1 MAESVREQLRRNT
14 VAIIS
19 LIVAI
24 TSLSYATWRNEVTEA
39 NRNVRTAGFALIER
53 LASLDEVALF
63 IRFSGSDASG
73 EAIEMRRKEGWIH
86 VIAMRDL
93 CYTMPDAVRHAADN
107 LYATWELS
115 SDALR
120 TPAAYTEVNA
130 AIELVRT
137 ETLAALKALD

>member
-19 LIVAI
+19 LVVAI

-63 IRFSGSDASG
+63 IRFSGSAPDD
-73 EAIEMRRKEGWIH
+73 EAAEMRRKEGWIH

-93 CYTMPDAVRHAADN
+93 CYTMPDAVRHSADQ

-120 TPAAYTEVNA
+120 TPAGYSEVNA
-130 AIELVRT
+130 AIEQLRK
-137 ETLAALKALD
+137 ETLAALRALD

>member
-1 MAESVREQLRRNT
+1 MAETIREQLRRNT

-24 TSLSYATWRNEVTEA
+24 TSLSYATWRNEVTED

-63 IRFSGSDASG
+63 VRFSGSDTPG
-73 EAIEMRRKEGWIH
+73 EAFEMRRKEGWIH

-93 CYTMPDAVRHAADN
+93 CYTMPDAVRHSAET
-107 LYATWELS
+107 LYATWES
-115 SDALR
+115 NSDELR
-120 TPAAYTEVNA
+120 TPAAYNEVNA
-130 AIELVRT
+130 AIEQLRT